1 MKQFYYSMLAAT
13 LSLLVLAGCSSGD
26 DEGSFEISQLVG
38 SEWKSSYEWLDP
50 DDLSTESGSEVLV
63 FTSST
68 RAEKTTELKV
78 MDGIIITT
86 LEQMNISPTVVL
98 DIHFMNIL
106 YRTTLYI

>member
-13 LSLLVLAGCSSGD
+13 LSLFVLAGCSSGD

-63 FTSST
+63 LHLPLEQK
-68 RAEKTTELKV
+68 RPRNMKV

-86 LEQMNISPTVVL
+86 LEQMNISPTVVP

-106 YRTTLYI
+106 YQTTLYI